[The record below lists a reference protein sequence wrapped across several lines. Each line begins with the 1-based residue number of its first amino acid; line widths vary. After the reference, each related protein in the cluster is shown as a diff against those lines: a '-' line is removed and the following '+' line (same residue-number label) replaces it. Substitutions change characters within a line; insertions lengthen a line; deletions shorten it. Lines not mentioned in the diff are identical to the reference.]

1 MTLNISRPD
10 VARDRITDFTAA
22 ERFIKIPVANY
33 LKLLP
38 TVDPVTFEKS
48 TAWEQINDPQIALIN
63 AVNNPKYR
71 FICAA
76 LARRL
81 GKTYIAN
88 VIGQLV
94 ALVPGCNILIMS
106 PNYNLSSISFEI
118 QRKLIKSFDL
128 EVEKDNLKDK
138 VIELSNGST
147 IRMGSLSTVDS
158 CVGRSYDLIIFDE
171 AALGSDAM
179 EAFNVSLRPTLDK
192 PNSKAIFISTPR
204 GKNNWFSIFYQRGYS
219 SAYPQWVSLTAD
231 YKENPRMKESDV
243 DEARKSMSKAE
254 FEQEYCAS
262 FTTFEGQIYSS
273 FDATIHVKEYEHVD
287 REEFLAGLD
296 PGFKDP
302 TAFVVIAFNPATD
315 CFHIVSEYLEAQ
327 AVTSKHAERFHEFID
342 KYAVDAI
349 FIDPAAAQFGGDL
362 AYSYDI
368 ATIKAKKAVNEG
380 IAYVQTLIENNRLFV
395 SPDCTLTL
403 RMLDQYRWKT
413 DAQSGIEK
421 PDHTVDSHIADAIR
435 YALYTFT
442 V

>member
-1 MTLNISRPD
+1 MLTISRED
-10 VARDRITDFTAA
+10 VDREEITAFPAA
-22 ERFIKIPVANY
+22 DRFIKLPIIPY

-38 TVDPVTFEKS
+38 AIDPVTFEKS
-48 TAWEQINDPQIALIN
+48 TAWDQVNRPQIALIN

-94 ALVPGCNILIMS
+94 ALVPGCNVLIMS
-106 PNYNLSSISFEI
+106 PNYNLSGISFEI

-171 AALGSDAM
+171 AALGADAQ

-204 GKNNWFSIFYQRGYS
+204 GKNNWFSVFFQRGFS
-219 SAYPQWVSLTAD
+219 PDFPEWCSLTAD
-231 YKENPRMKESDV
+231 YSENPRMRESDV
-243 DEARKSMSKAE
+243 QEARRAMSKAE
-254 FEQEYCAS
+254 FEQEYMAS
-262 FTTFEGQIYSS
+262 FTTFEGQIYSG
-273 FDATIHVKEYEHVD
+273 FDATQYVVEFEHSDGVEY
-287 REEFLAGLD
+287 FAGLD
-296 PGFKDP
+296 PGYKDP
-302 TAFVVIAFNPATD
+302 TAFVVIAYDPKLEK
-315 CFHIVSEYLEAQ
+315 FHIIDEYLESE
-327 AVTSKHAERFHEFID
+327 AVTSKHAERFKELVEKYNID
-342 KYAVDAI
+342 PI
-349 FIDPAAAQFGGDL
+349 FIDSAAAQFAADL
-362 AYSYDI
+362 AYSYDL
-368 ATIKAKKAVNEG
+368 ATIKGKKQVLEG
-380 IAYVQTLIENNRLFV
+380 IAYVQTLVEQGRVLV
-395 SPDCTLTL
+395 APHCTYTL
-403 RMLDQYRWKT
+403 RMFDQYKWKT
-413 DAQSGIEK
+413 DTASGIEK
-421 PDHTVDSHIADAIR
+421 PDHTIDSHIADAIR

-442 V
+442 I